1 MKKGIRYIIST
12 ISVELLQ
19 TAKNLRC
26 GSKKGIKKFSSIVE
40 FIGFEEGGGRGRQ
53 TTQNKQHK

>member
-12 ISVELLQ
+12 ICIELLP

-26 GSKKGIKKFSSIVE
+26 SNKKGIKKFSTIVE
-40 FIGFEEGGGRGRQ
+40 FIDFESEQAGRQ
-53 TTQNKQHK
+53 HKISITNK